1 MYEPAHGSLVFRY
14 ELPQPGTAQKNDLAA
29 WQEAVDNSMAQL
41 EHQVGRQVL
50 HTWCLH
56 VRLCESS
63 LVDCICGHTTVHV
76 CVYKTILCT
85 CNCHKTVHVYVGTR
99 LYMYMWA
106 QLRLYLYV
114 CLHKTVHVHVYRHKL
129 YMYVLCTQLYSNHP
143 LKYVFRT

>member
-1 MYEPAHGSLVFRY
+1 MHGSLVFRY

-63 LVDCICGHTTVHV
+63 QVDCICGHTTVHV
-76 CVYKTILCT
+76 CVYKTVHVCVYKTIPCT
-85 CNCHKTVHVYVGTR
+85 CNCHKTVYIYVGTR
-99 LYMYMWA
+99 QNMYVCTRLCMYMYMGTNCTCI
-106 QLRLYLYV
+106 YT
-114 CLHKTVHVHVYRHKL
+114 TV
-129 YMYVLCTQLYSNHP
+129 Q
-143 LKYVFRT
+143 